1 MIRPKLRE
9 LLCYAVV
16 MKCASRGLVL
26 TILGTAALAHA
37 QGEPAGTSDQ
47 TAPPGTAEQAAPAG
61 TAPPMPTTVAVQSVP
76 AASSGPSVSL
86 TFSPIHLSLP
96 LVEITAEYNVAP
108 HAGIAVIG
116 GVGKVTSGNVT
127 ASAYEAGGQFNYYLL
142 RRFTGL
148 HAGVEAMYMHLDNV
162 NIDSSVTAGGLSI
175 GPYLGYKVAAS
186 FGLTFIAQLGVDFLA
201 AKASSTMSSQ
211 TASERTVFPLLNL
224 NLGWSF

>member
-1 MIRPKLRE
+1 MCTAL
-9 LLCYAVV
+9 V
-16 MKCASRGLVL
+16 M

-37 QGEPAGTSDQ
+37 QGEPS
-47 TAPPGTAEQAAPAG
+47 GTAQTSPAN
-61 TAPPMPTTVAVQSVP
+61 VVVQSPP

-86 TFSPIHLSLP
+86 TFSPLHLTLP

-116 GVGKVTSGNVT
+116 GLGKVTSGSIT

-142 RRFTGL
+142 RHFSGL
-148 HAGVEAMYMHLDNV
+148 HAGVEAMYMHLDHV

-175 GPYLGYKVAAS
+175 GPYLGYKLAAS

-201 AKASSTMSSQ
+201 ARASSTMSSQ
-211 TASERTVFPLLNL
+211 TASDRTVFPLLNL